1 MSTPTQ
7 SASTEST
14 SSSGAASGSGTH
26 HKPIGIKETITSLLI
41 AFMLA
46 FIFRGFVIEGFQ
58 IPTGSMAPT
67 LLGKNIRFESPHNGY
82 DWTTGPH
89 DRNGAN
95 GPPLSVQGATKPM
108 QVTDPMTGLDQGE
121 TNRKLSSGDRVF
133 VLKYLPILHE
143 AERWDV
149 VVFKNPGTH
158 ENYIK
163 RLVGLPGEQ
172 IAIVDGDVFARPF
185 VEGKTALTG
194 WDAWAQDDWA
204 VARKSERVQ
213 RAMLQDISDSRY
225 APVSGDPGYRSPWN
239 GEGSGWEGVRSGSSY
254 VFTGSGD
261 ARLVWNGS
269 RPLTDRNAYNQVH
282 KDFSLWV
289 SPDDRILRGHRPF
302 WTADLALSADIKIG
316 DAGVVA
322 MPVVKARGY
331 EFRAVVDTS
340 AGSGRVEMRTAAI
353 EGGDVD
359 WDGGDATEAGA
370 WEVLDSGEFSDR
382 SGGDVVGVEF
392 WHIDQSLWLFV
403 DGELVAGGA
412 QDGGYSMSPVQRASA
427 ATGMSDEELESFE
440 ADQVGENGWRKRP
453 GVLSR
458 AELFKKPSVEWE
470 FSGGEFTLHNVRVR
484 RDISYM
490 NMAGRATRG
499 GHPEFFPTLSD
510 EEYFMCGDNSARSE
524 DSRLWKEGEIVPWV
538 SDLID
543 DRAGM
548 VHKDL
553 VVGKA
558 FVVYWP
564 SLLKD
569 GVVPA
574 PDLGRVRW
582 IW

>member
-7 SASTEST
+7 ITQSESQSSTKPTKKAS
-14 SSSGAASGSGTH
+14 TH
-26 HKPIGIKETITSLLI
+26 HKPIGLKETITSLVI

-67 LLGKNIRFESPHNGY
+67 LLGKNIRFSSPHNGY

-95 GPPLSVQGATKPM
+95 GPPLSMQGETTPM

-121 TNRKLSSGDRVF
+121 TKRKLSSGDRVF
-133 VLKYLPILHE
+133 VLKYLPVLHE
-143 AERWDV
+143 AQRWDV

-172 IAIVDGDVFARPF
+172 IAFVDGDVFARPF
-185 VEGKTALTG
+185 VDGQTLITG
-194 WDAWAQDDWA
+194 WDAWAQSDWE

-225 APVSGDPGYRSPWN
+225 APVSGDPGYRSPWD
-239 GEGSGWEGVRSGSSY
+239 GEGSGWDGVRSAPSY
-254 VFTGSGD
+254 SFAGSGD

-269 RPLTDRNAYNQVH
+269 RPLTDRNAYNQVRNG
-282 KDFSLWV
+282 FSLWS
-289 SPDDRILRGHRPF
+289 SPNDRSVAGHRPF
-302 WTADLALSADIKIG
+302 WISDLALSANIAMG
-316 DAGVVA
+316 DASVVA
-322 MPVVKARGY
+322 MPVVKARGH
-331 EFRAVVDTS
+331 EFRGVVETG
-340 AGSGRVEMRTAAI
+340 AGSARVEMRTAAI
-353 EGGDVD
+353 EGIE
-359 WDGGDATEAGA
+359 GGEGIAAGE
-370 WEVLDSGEFSDR
+370 WSVLDSGSFGAH
-382 SGGDVVGVEF
+382 SGGEVVGVEF

-403 DGELVAGGA
+403 DGDLVAGGA
-412 QDGGYSMSPVQRASA
+412 EDGAYSMTPVERASA
-427 ATGMSDEELESFE
+427 VTGMSPAELAEYGDRGSE
-440 ADQVGENGWRKRP
+440 GADWRVRP

-458 AELFKKPSVEWE
+458 AELYKEPTVEWG
-470 FSGGEFTLHNVRVR
+470 FSGGGFTLHNVRVR

-490 NMAGRATRG
+490 NMARQATRG
-499 GHPEFFPTLSD
+499 GHPDFFPTLSD
-510 EEYFMCGDNSARSE
+510 EEYFMCGDNSARSA
-524 DSRLWKEGEIVPWV
+524 DSRLWDEGTIVPWV
-538 SDLID
+538 SELID

-548 VHKDL
+548 VNKDL

-564 SLLKD
+564 SLLKE
-569 GVVPA
+569 GAVPA